1 MAHRRGRWPGP
12 IRGRWI
18 LLGVCAGVL
27 ALSPSPAEQLSD
39 DAIAELEEEVLF
51 AEGDGR
57 DELVKKLVALK
68 DRRTQGTLAKLLL
81 AETPLKVELQDAVFS
96 VLAQVADQEIQ
107 EEVEEMAA
115 SPGPTVRHY
124 GLRLLG
130 RMQNER
136 AADLLIA
143 ASRSSS
149 NTDQMRSS
157 IARSLGEN
165 GHPKAVP
172 GLRDLAAKCP
182 ELVDEVTI
190 ARFRVGDVDAFG
202 AFFDLYQA
210 KAEVLA
216 ETAWE
221 YGFRTGTPAE
231 VKRLKK
237 SKQELE
243 AVLGRMEDA
252 LRTTRPESIP
262 ALIKHANAKE
272 DPKVYNL
279 LFCSLPGLVRADNA
293 ELFLPLLDCPS
304 SEVASM
310 ALRRMEAVG
319 GPELKGR
326 IRSRLL
332 ELLKDGDV
340 YLRRLALE
348 NADLF
353 GEEKGLEVLQ
363 VGLKDDSLWVREK
376 ALEEIRKW
384 EIRKGKE

>member
-1 MAHRRGRWPGP
+1 MTPRRGPRAARARSPWV
-12 IRGRWI
+12 
-18 LLGVCAGVL
+18 LLCVCASAL
-27 ALSPSPAEQLSD
+27 ALSLSHAEQLSD

-51 AEGDGR
+51 AEGEGR

-68 DRRTQGTLAKLLL
+68 DRRTQGTLARLLL
-81 AETPLKVELQDAVFS
+81 AETPLKVELQDSVFS
-96 VLAQVADQEIQ
+96 VLAQIADEEIQ
-107 EEVEEMAA
+107 DDVQEMVA
-115 SPGPTVRHY
+115 SPVPTVRHY
-124 GLRLLG
+124 GLKLLG

-143 ASRSSS
+143 ASRSSH

-157 IARSLGEN
+157 IVRSLGEN
-165 GHPKAVP
+165 GHPRAIPCLK
-172 GLRDLAAKCP
+172 GMAAKWP
-182 ELVDEVTI
+182 ELVDEATI

-231 VKRLKK
+231 VKRLEKEKK
-237 SKQELE
+237 ALE
-243 AVLGRMEDA
+243 SVLGRMEDA
-252 LRTTRPESIP
+252 LRKTRPKSIP

-279 LFCSLPGLVRADNA
+279 LFCSLPGLVRSDNA

-304 SEVASM
+304 SEVAYM
-310 ALRRMEAVG
+310 ALRRVEAVG
-319 GPELKGR
+319 APELKGR

-340 YLRRLALE
+340 YLRRLVLE

-353 GEEKGLEVLQ
+353 DKEKGWEVLQ
-363 VGLKDDSLWVREK
+363 VGLKDESLWVREK
-376 ALEEIRKW
+376 AQEEIRKW
-384 EIRKGKE
+384 KMRKGGE